1 MDDEDNNATIS
12 PEQKQRMQESR
23 VNAKMLLV
31 QKQSSG
37 LITNMGP
44 SWFAALEAEFS
55 KPYFL
60 KVILFIMYVCGY
72 WSCVYIRHL

>member
-1 MDDEDNNATIS
+1 LLVKKQHVDEHTNAAVS
-12 PEQKQRMQESR
+12 PEQKDRMLESR
-23 VNAKMLLV
+23 INAKMLLV

-37 LITNMGP
+37 LVAKMGP

-60 KVILFIMYVCGY
+60 KVIPCISFAFLGI
-72 WSCVYIRHL
+72 